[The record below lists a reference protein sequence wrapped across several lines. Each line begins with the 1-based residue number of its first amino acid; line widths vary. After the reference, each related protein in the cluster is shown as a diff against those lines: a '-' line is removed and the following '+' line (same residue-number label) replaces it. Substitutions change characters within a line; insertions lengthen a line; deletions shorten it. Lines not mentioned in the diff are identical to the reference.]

1 MRKQIAY
8 FAIGILVLGVFA
20 LSATSTPAPRV
31 KVMPVPEPIQIA
43 SQPTRM
49 ITTVAHSYSD
59 EEYTHLKISPDREHL
74 RLQPDEGEEI
84 TVTVT
89 TNADDEVYTEPHL
102 VIMPFDDN
110 PIENDWI
117 EITPASANISSD
129 SKQEYTIAVEVPDDA
144 EIGHYHATIAFTDDV
159 MGEGPYPKHL
169 NTFHLSLEVWMPP
182 EVQILTP
189 YIYDQ
194 IEAGRTYDYKI
205 ELGNTGDDPIAID
218 PEIEDEDRRRHG
230 YMIPAPA
237 FTSDAITITAPDEI
251 EAGGTATVK
260 VQIVV
265 PDDARGRYEGGIDL
279 NIDDPGI
286 REYEGRVH
294 ISFEVIRYPTEPFVR
309 HFNVSDDAKVVI
321 EVTAHNWRATDVE
334 PSFVVS
340 LAGTDGNSVD
350 IGRTMKTH
358 KGSVSF
364 GNGYKMGSK
373 MGMPYL
379 SYPMPVPPGMTVDAA
394 DDGYSE
400 MSTQYTET
408 YTANCAAGTY
418 ELRILPENTE
428 RFEYTITVE

>member
-20 LSATSTPAPRV
+20 LGTTSAPAPGV
-31 KVMPVPEPIQIA
+31 KVLPVPTPIQIA

-49 ITTVAHSYSD
+49 ITVAYPD
-59 EEYTHLKISPDREHL
+59 EVYTHLKISPGYEHP
-74 RLQPDEGEEI
+74 RLQPGESEEI

-89 TNADDEVYTEPHL
+89 NPDDEIHTEPHL

-110 PIENDWI
+110 PIESDWI
-117 EITPASANISSD
+117 KITPASVNISSE
-129 SKQEYTIAVEVPDDA
+129 SKQEYTIVVEVPDDA
-144 EIGHYHATIAFTDDV
+144 EIGHYHATIAFTDDAI
-159 MGEGPYPKHL
+159 GDGPYPKHL
-169 NTFHLSLEVWMPP
+169 NTFELSLEIWMPP
-182 EVQILTP
+182 KVQILTP

-194 IEAGRTYDYKI
+194 IEAGRTYDYTI
-205 ELGNTGDDPIAID
+205 ELENTGNDPIAIY
-218 PEIEDEDRRRHG
+218 PEIEDEDRRHHG

-251 EAGGTATVK
+251 EPGQHATVE
-260 VQIVV
+260 VHIAV
-265 PDDARGRYEGGIDL
+265 PDDARGRYDGSIDL

-294 ISFEVIRYPTEPFVR
+294 ISFEVIRYPTEPFVKY
-309 HFNVSDDAKVVI
+309 FDVSDAAKVVI

-350 IGRTMKTH
+350 IGRTMKTQ

-364 GNGYKMGSK
+364 GFGST
-373 MGMPYL
+373 MGMPYM
-379 SYPMPVPPGMTVDAA
+379 SYPMPIPPGMTINAA
-394 DDGYSE
+394 EEGYSE
-400 MSTQYTET
+400 MSTQYTAT
-408 YTANCAAGTY
+408 YTADCAAGTY
-418 ELRILPENTE
+418 ELRILPENAE

>member
-49 ITTVAHSYSD
+49 ITTVAYSYSD
-59 EEYTHLKISPDREHL
+59 EEYTHLKISPGREHL
-74 RLQPDEGEEI
+74 RLQPGENEEI

-89 TNADDEVYTEPHL
+89 NPDDEVHTEPHL
-102 VIMPFDDN
+102 VTLPFDDD
-110 PIENDWI
+110 PIESDWI
-117 EITPASANISSD
+117 KITPACVNISSD
-129 SKQEYTIAVEVPDDA
+129 SKQEYTIAVEVPDNA
-144 EIGHYHATIAFTDDV
+144 GIGHYHSTIAFTDDAI
-159 MGEGPYPKHL
+159 GEGPYPKHL
-169 NTFHLSLEVWMPP
+169 NTFELSLEIWMPP
-182 EVQILTP
+182 KVQILTRH
-189 YIYDQ
+189 IYDQ
-194 IEAGRTYDYKI
+194 IEAGRTYDYTI
-205 ELGNTGDDPIAID
+205 ELENTGDDPIAID
-218 PEIEDEDRRRHG
+218 PEIEDNDRRHHG

-251 EAGGTATVK
+251 KAGGTATVE
-260 VQIVV
+260 VHIAV
-265 PDDARGRYEGGIDL
+265 PDDARGRYEGSIDL

-294 ISFEVIRYPTEPFVR
+294 LSFEVIRYPTEPFVR
-309 HFNVSDDAKVVI
+309 HFNASDDAQVTI
-321 EVTAHNWRATDVE
+321 EITAHNWRATDVE

-340 LAGTDGNSVD
+340 LAGPDGNSVD

-364 GNGYKMGSK
+364 GFDGK

-379 SYPMPVPPGMTVDAA
+379 SYPMPVPPGGTRDAA
-394 DDGYSE
+394 DNGYSE
-400 MSTQYTET
+400 TSTHY
-408 YTANCAAGTY
+408 
-418 ELRILPENTE
+418 
-428 RFEYTITVE
+428 